1 MSQEEAELYPVL
13 KSKIK
18 SGGYIE
24 EENKLFI
31 ELDAIRHQYKTLNYM
46 CLYNAGPKRIAKE
59 LGVAIRRGEELHF
72 SYWKRNFAVK
82 EVSARAPQKVHGG
95 ITWVYNHLIG
105 VWFELRKQSDVFSS
119 LNQGLGSYLF
129 YEWVGEVRKR
139 GVPITLNYHDEIQ
152 VRTTLDKVEG
162 QKLLLQEA
170 MDVINN
176 KYNFPIS
183 ISIDMQVGKNYG
195 DTH

>member
-1 MSQEEAELYPVL
+1 
-13 KSKIK
+13 
-18 SGGYIE
+18 
-24 EENKLFI
+24 
-31 ELDAIRHQYKTLNYM
+31 M
-46 CLYNAGPKRIAKE
+46 CLYNAGPARIAKE
-59 LGVAIRRGEELHF
+59 LGVPKRRGEELHT

-129 YEWVGEVRKR
+129 YEWVSEVRKR

-152 VRTTLDKVEG
+152 VRTTLDKVER